1 MNASLSVRVIKW
13 TCAVV
18 FVACIAGLIISSIAG
33 NNEGWVISIGM
44 IGVTAAVILIL
55 VSLVT
60 ADRRIPAF
68 SEVRAEAIENRI
80 AELVADGADED
91 QLRVLVRDAVDLGRG
106 L

>member
-1 MNASLSVRVIKW
+1 SLSVRVIKW

-44 IGVTAAVILIL
+44 IGVTADVILIL
-55 VSLVT
+55 VSLVN

-91 QLRVLVRDAVDLGRG
+91 QLRDLVRDAVDLGRG

>member
-1 MNASLSVRVIKW
+1 MNASLSVRVIRW

-44 IGVTAAVILIL
+44 LGVTAAVVLIL

-60 ADRRIPAF
+60 ADRRLPPF
-68 SEVRAEAIENRI
+68 SEVRAEAIESRI
-80 AELVADGADED
+80 AELVATGTDED
-91 QLRVLVRDAVDLGRG
+91 QLRDLVRDAVDLGRG

>member
-1 MNASLSVRVIKW
+1 MNTSVSVRVIRW

-33 NNEGWVISIGM
+33 NNEGWVLSIGM
-44 IGVTAAVILIL
+44 VGVAAAVVLIV

-60 ADRRIPAF
+60 AGHRLPVF
-68 SEVRAEAIENRI
+68 SEVRAEAIEARI
-80 AELVADGADED
+80 ADLVAAGADED
-91 QLRVLVRDAVDLGRG
+91 RLRDLVRDAVDLGRG